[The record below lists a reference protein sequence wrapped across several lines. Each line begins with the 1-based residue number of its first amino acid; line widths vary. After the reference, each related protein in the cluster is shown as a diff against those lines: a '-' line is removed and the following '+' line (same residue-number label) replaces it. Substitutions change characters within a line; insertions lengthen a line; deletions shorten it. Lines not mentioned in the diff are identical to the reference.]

1 MHKLIY
7 AVIVTAAL
15 WGLWNLSQLDFTTV
29 YQAETKEVIINE
41 TPAWATDADA
51 VEAAEKVMQRKA
63 WQAELD
69 QLNTEVEERNVR
81 ITELEKNL
89 GTY

>member
-7 AVIVTAAL
+7 AAVVTAAL
-15 WGLWNLSQLDFTTV
+15 WGLWNLSQLDFTQV

-51 VEAAEKVMQRKA
+51 VEAAEKVIKRKA
-63 WQAELD
+63 LEAERT
-69 QLNTEVEERNVR
+69 QLESEIVARQERVDA
-81 ITELEKNL
+81 IEQEL
-89 GTY
+89 GF

>member
-7 AVIVTAAL
+7 AAVVTAAL
-15 WGLWNLSQLDFTTV
+15 WGLWNLSQIDFTTV

-51 VEAAEKVMQRKA
+51 VEAAKAVMQRKA

-69 QLNTEVEERNVR
+69 RLTAEVDERNVR
-81 ITELEKNL
+81 IAELEKSL

>member
-51 VEAAEKVMQRKA
+51 VEAAEAVIKRKA
-63 WQAELD
+63 LEAERT
-69 QLNTEVEERNVR
+69 QLEAEIVERQTRVDAIEQ
-81 ITELEKNL
+81 ELSF
-89 GTY
+89 